1 MALDLTVIREDI
13 DKIDKNIVELFEE
26 RMKLCEDVARYKI
39 GVGKDVLDKEREIT
53 KINKLTS
60 LAHGEFNEHG
70 VEELF
75 TQIMAISRKRQYQL
89 LAENG
94 IVDLPEFKKVDYI
107 DKKNVKVVY
116 QGVPG
121 AYSNQAML
129 NYFGENVD
137 NMMVPT
143 FRDAMEVIYRG
154 EADYAVLPVENS
166 TAGIVADTY
175 DLLMEFDNYVVDMV
189 DVKVEHALLG
199 LKDADMS
206 DIKVVYSHPQG
217 LMQCSKFLDEH
228 KEWKQISQPNTAGS
242 AKKVVEEN
250 DKTQAAIASENA
262 AKIYGLKVLE
272 SNINHNTDNTTRFI
286 IVGKEKI
293 YRKDAGKICI
303 CFEVPHESGTLYNM
317 LSNFIYNGLNM
328 TKIESRPIVD
338 KSWEYRFY
346 VEFEGRLEDAAVKNA
361 LGGIKAE
368 ANYMK
373 IIGNF

>member
-89 LAENG
+89 QAENG

>member
-94 IVDLPEFKKVDYI
+94 IVELPEFKKVDYI

-250 DKTQAAIASENA
+250 DKTQAAIASETA

-361 LGGIKAE
+361 LSGIKSE

>member
-250 DKTQAAIASENA
+250 DKTQAAIASETA

>member
-143 FRDAMEVIYRG
+143 FRDAMEVIHRG

-250 DKTQAAIASENA
+250 DKTQAAIASETA

-361 LGGIKAE
+361 LSGIKSE

>member
-39 GVGKDVLDKEREIT
+39 GAGKDVLDKEREIT

-94 IVDLPEFKKVDYI
+94 IVELPEFKKVDYI

-143 FRDAMEVIYRG
+143 FRDAMEVIHRG

-250 DKTQAAIASENA
+250 DKTQAAIASETA

-361 LGGIKAE
+361 LSGIKSE

>member
-143 FRDAMEVIYRG
+143 FRDAMEVIHRG

-250 DKTQAAIASENA
+250 DKTQAAIASETA

>member
-94 IVDLPEFKKVDYI
+94 IVELPEFKKVDYI

-143 FRDAMEVIYRG
+143 FRDAMEVIHRG

-250 DKTQAAIASENA
+250 DKTQAAIASETA

-361 LGGIKAE
+361 LSGIKSE

>member
-1 MALDLTVIREDI
+1 MELDLNVIREDI
-13 DKIDKNIVELFEE
+13 DKIDKNIVELFES
-26 RMKLCEDVARYKI
+26 RMNLCEDVARYKI
-39 GVGKDVLDKEREIT
+39 GAGREVLDKEREAS
-53 KINKLTS
+53 KIKKLKS
-60 LAHGEFNEHG
+60 FAHGQFNSHG

-75 TQIMAISRKRQYQL
+75 AQIMAISRKRQYQL

-94 IVDLPEFKKVDYI
+94 IVDLPEFTKVDYI
-107 DKKNVKVVY
+107 EKKNVKVVY

-121 AYSNQAML
+121 AYSNQAMM

-137 NMMVPT
+137 NMRVPT
-143 FRDAMEVIYRG
+143 FRDAMEVIHKG

-166 TAGIVADTY
+166 TAGIVSDTY
-175 DLLMEFDNYVVDMV
+175 DLLMEYDNYVVDMI

-199 LKDADMS
+199 LKDAEMS

-228 KEWKQISQPNTAGS
+228 KDWKQIAQPNTAGS
-242 AKKVVEEN
+242 AKKVLEEN
-250 DKTQAAIASENA
+250 DITQAAIASETA
-262 AKIYGLKVLE
+262 AKIYGLKVLK
-272 SNINHNTDNTTRFI
+272 SNINFNSDNTTRFI
-286 IVGKEKI
+286 IVGKKKV
-293 YRKDAGKICI
+293 YRKDAGRICI

-361 LGGIKAE
+361 LSGIKAE
-368 ANYMK
+368 ANYLK

>member
-94 IVDLPEFKKVDYI
+94 IVELPEFKKVDYI

-143 FRDAMEVIYRG
+143 FRDAMEVIHRG

-250 DKTQAAIASENA
+250 DKTQAAIASETA

>member
-250 DKTQAAIASENA
+250 DKTQAAIASETA

-361 LGGIKAE
+361 LSGIKSE